1 MQSDPIAPS
10 VDAVESYRNALN
22 RIGERLRI
30 VRERQGL
37 NMTIALE
44 IRDRY
49 RVAIDPSYMSRM
61 ERGKAE
67 IPLRTLVAFARY
79 YRVPLA
85 SLVDDGP
92 AGELAGLEYISTDPA
107 LGQLLALFARR
118 LGPERARRKLETL
131 LIELLD
137 LAGEKPPSVRK
148 PKAARKKTAGRKKTA
163 KPGKSGKG
171 APRRPNA

>member
-1 MQSDPIAPS
+1 

-30 VRERQGL
+30 VRERKGL

-67 IPLRTLVAFARY
+67 IPLRTLVAFASLPTRRSVSCWPSSPVAWDRSGRAASWKRCLWNCWIWPAKNRPAY
-79 YRVPLA
+79 ANPGLRVKKPPPGKSRQSPGSQGKARRAAQMLDPTRRGR
-85 SLVDDGP
+85 L
-92 AGELAGLEYISTDPA
+92 STVVPGRR
-107 LGQLLALFARR
+107 LRRR
-118 LGPERARRKLETL
+118 LGFPC
-131 LIELLD
+131 
-137 LAGEKPPSVRK
+137 
-148 PKAARKKTAGRKKTA
+148 
-163 KPGKSGKG
+163 
-171 APRRPNA
+171 N